1 MAKQIITVDPL
12 TRIEGHLKIKVEVEN
27 GKVTNAFSTGDMF
40 RGWEI
45 ILRERSPIDAPP
57 IAQRI
62 CGVCPMPHGTG
73 AVLALDDAFGV
84 KPPANGRIIRN
95 LMLASEFIHSHLLH
109 FYHLAALDF
118 VDITAIL
125 NYKGIDPKL
134 NKIKDWVKSDVDAG
148 VKSAGAPFLPRYKGD
163 YIKDD
168 AVNIA
173 AIANYIKA
181 LEIRRKAHE
190 MLAIFGGKIPH
201 CQTLFAGGVA
211 TQLNLERIISFKS
224 RLAEVKSFI
233 DNVYIPDVVAV
244 ASLYPDYFKIG
255 KGVGNFISYGGLPTD
270 DNGKMHYDSGTY
282 IDGNIGN
289 FDSNMI
295 AEFVKYSK
303 YSSGSGLYPLN
314 GETTPDA
321 KKDGAYSW
329 LKAPRYNG
337 KVVEVGPLAR
347 AIITYLKGS
356 DSDYKSLIDSALST
370 LGLQPTDLISVMGR
384 HAARAL
390 ELSILTDRMDE
401 WVDELDP
408 AAPVHTKFKIPKTSE
423 GMGLTEAARGSLGH
437 WISIDNFRIANYQAV
452 VPTTWNGGPRDDAGN
467 MGPYE
472 QALIGTPIADV
483 ENPIEVGRVIR
494 SFDPCL
500 ACAVHI
506 VEGDREILKFR
517 VC

>member
-45 ILRERSPIDAPP
+45 ILRERSPLDAPP

-62 CGVCPMPHGTG
+62 CGVCPMPHGMG

-125 NYKGIDPKL
+125 NYKGIDSKL
-134 NKIKDWVKSDVDAG
+134 NKIKDWVKSDIDAG

-181 LEIRRKAHE
+181 LEMRRKAHE

-201 CQTLFAGGVA
+201 CQTLFPGGVA
-211 TQLNLERIISFKS
+211 TQLTLEKIIGFKS

-282 IDGNIGN
+282 IDGNIGA
-289 FDSNMI
+289 FDSNLI
-295 AEFVKYSK
+295 AEFVKFSK

-370 LGLQPTDLISVMGR
+370 LGLQPADLISVMGR

-408 AAPVHTKFKIPKTSE
+408 SAPVHSK
-423 GMGLTEAARGSLGH
+423 
-437 WISIDNFRIANYQAV
+437 V
-452 VPTTWNGGPRDDAGN
+452 
-467 MGPYE
+467 
-472 QALIGTPIADV
+472 
-483 ENPIEVGRVIR
+483 
-494 SFDPCL
+494 
-500 ACAVHI
+500 
-506 VEGDREILKFR
+506 
-517 VC
+517 